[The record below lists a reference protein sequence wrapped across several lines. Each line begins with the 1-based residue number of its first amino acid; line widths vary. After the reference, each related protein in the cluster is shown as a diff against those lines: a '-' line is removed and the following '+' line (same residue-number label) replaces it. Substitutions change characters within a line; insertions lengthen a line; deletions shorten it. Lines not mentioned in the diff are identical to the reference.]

1 MGLANLLIRGVGIT
15 LGAQI
20 GARIA
25 HRIRPRPY
33 PAPLRDLLDHPARM
47 RYRDPA
53 ATLGPFGLGP
63 GQTVLDLGCGTGTF
77 TVEMARQVGR
87 EGRVHAVDIQ
97 ASMLDAARAKVKEAG
112 FSRRVHLHHC
122 GAYNLPLE
130 RDSVD
135 VVVLIAALSEM
146 PQPLFALEELRRVLK
161 PGGRL
166 AVSEEM
172 PHTGYVLQRTVRL
185 WLREVG
191 FRYGG
196 LRGTPFCYSLLYFND
211 E

>member
-1 MGLANLLIRGVGIT
+1 MGLGNLLMRSVGVT
-15 LGAQI
+15 VGAQI

-47 RYRDPA
+47 RYRDPVT
-53 ATLGPFGLGP
+53 TLGPFGLGP
-63 GQTVLDLGCGTGTF
+63 GQIVLDLGCGTGTF

-87 EGRVHAVDIQ
+87 EGQVHAVDIQ
-97 ASMLDAARAKVKEAG
+97 ASMIDAARARIDDTGLAQ
-112 FSRRVHLHHC
+112 RVHFHQC
-122 GAYNLPLE
+122 GAYRLPLE

-135 VVVLIAALSEM
+135 VAVLIAALTEM

-166 AVSEEM
+166 AISEEM
-172 PHTGYVLQRTVRL
+172 PHSGYVPQRTVRL

>member
-33 PAPLRDLLDHPARM
+33 PAPLRDLLDHPALHEISRSCCHP
-47 RYRDPA
+47 RPVR
-53 ATLGPFGLGP
+53 P
-63 GQTVLDLGCGTGTF
+63 GTCQTVLDLGCGTGTF
-77 TVEMARQVGR
+77 TVEMARQVGS

-97 ASMLDAARAKVKEAG
+97 ASMLDAARAKVEEAG

-135 VVVLIAALSEM
+135 VCRSDRRAFRDAAAAFCPGRVARYSNRAVVWPSAKRCPTPDMCCSE
-146 PQPLFALEELRRVLK
+146 PSGSGCARWAFATAGCGA
-161 PGGRL
+161 P
-166 AVSEEM
+166 
-172 PHTGYVLQRTVRL
+172 
-185 WLREVG
+185 
-191 FRYGG
+191 
-196 LRGTPFCYSLLYFND
+196 PFATACSIFND

>member
-1 MGLANLLIRGVGIT
+1 MGLGNLLMRSVGVT
-15 LGAQI
+15 VGAQI

-25 HRIRPRPY
+25 RRIRPRPY

-47 RYRDPA
+47 RYRDPVT
-53 ATLGPFGLGP
+53 TLGPFGVGP
-63 GQTVLDLGCGTGTF
+63 GQTVLDVGCGTGTF

-97 ASMLDAARAKVKEAG
+97 AAMIDAARARIDDTGLAQ
-112 FSRRVHLHHC
+112 RVHFHHC
-122 GAYNLPLE
+122 GAYRLPLE

-135 VVVLIAALSEM
+135 VAVLIAALTEM

-166 AVSEEM
+166 AISEEM
-172 PHTGYVLQRTVRL
+172 PHSGYVPQRTVRL

>member
-1 MGLANLLIRGVGIT
+1 MGLENLLLRGVGLTI
-15 LGAQI
+15 GAQI

-25 HRIRPRPY
+25 HRVRPRPY
-33 PAPLRDLLDHPARM
+33 PAPLRALLDHPARM
-47 RYRDPA
+47 RYRDPV

-87 EGRVHAVDIQ
+87 AGQVHAVDIQ
-97 ASMLDAARAKVKEAG
+97 ASMIDAARARVEAAG
-112 FSRRVHLHHC
+112 FSRRVHFHHC
-122 GAYNLPLE
+122 GAYRMPLE

-135 VVVLIAALSEM
+135 VAVLIAALSEM

-166 AVSEEM
+166 AVSEEL
-172 PHTGYVLQRTVRL
+172 PHTGYAPPRAVRF
-185 WLREVG
+185 WLREAG

-196 LRGTPFCYSLLYFND
+196 LRGAPFCYSLLCFND

>member
-1 MGLANLLIRGVGIT
+1 MGLGNLLMRSVGVT
-15 LGAQI
+15 VGAQI

-47 RYRDPA
+47 RYRDPVT
-53 ATLGPFGLGP
+53 TLGPFGLGP

-87 EGRVHAVDIQ
+87 EGQVHAVDIQ
-97 ASMLDAARAKVKEAG
+97 ASMIDAARARIDDTGLAQ
-112 FSRRVHLHHC
+112 RVHFHHC
-122 GAYNLPLE
+122 GAYRLPLE

-135 VVVLIAALSEM
+135 VAVLIAALTEM

-161 PGGRL
+161 PGWSSGHQRRDAPQRICAAANRPAL
-166 AVSEEM
+166 AA
-172 PHTGYVLQRTVRL
+172 G
-185 WLREVG
+185 
-191 FRYGG
+191 GG
-196 LRGTPFCYSLLYFND
+196 LPLRRTAGHSLLLQPALF
-211 E
+211 